1 MSRASRRSPTRAR
14 KPDAGHRSPETV
26 AVLPRGDADRDPARG
41 DTTGPLALLDRSAGL
56 EGRPRRHP
64 EDALGER
71 RPVRTVKRV
80 AGPRVR
86 QPPRPEQHPVRALM
100 PPAPRRPP
108 PPA

>member
-14 KPDAGHRSPETV
+14 KPDAGHRSPETI

-41 DTTGPLALLDRSAGL
+41 DAAGPLALLDRPAGL

-71 RPVRTVKRV
+71 RPL
-80 AGPRVR
+80 
-86 QPPRPEQHPVRALM
+86 RALSRIGA
-100 PPAPRRPP
+100 APSGARAHELGTTARLARRH
-108 PPA
+108 A